1 MAARQR
7 LGVGIIGAGNISSQY
22 LKAMKDFPV
31 LDIRAI
37 ADMKPEVAAKKAAEF
52 GVKAVPVEVLLA
64 DPAVDI
70 LVNLTIPRAHVDV
83 GLRAIAAGKHVYS
96 EKPLGVNFEEGKK
109 LIAAARRRGVR
120 VGSAPDTFLG
130 GGHQQARAV
139 VDSGKLGTII
149 GGTASFGVPGH
160 EYWHPDP
167 AFYYD
172 IGGGPVLDMGPYYVT
187 DLVNLLGPVKA
198 VQAMS
203 LTPAKERPVRSE
215 PKKGQLMKVK
225 VFTHVTGTL
234 QFVSGALVQV
244 SLSFDVPKHTHKP
257 IEIYGTEGAM
267 QVPRPELVRRRS
279 EDRQAAGGTVGRRS
293 GQAPLCRCKLPLAG
307 RRRHGLCHPQQPPA
321 PGERRAGAAC
331 ARSDGSVR
339 GGEQIGPDGQDQDQ
353 GRTPGAA
360 GGVVEARQ
368 DFLSPIQTQNS
379 WPAVTQSSPV
389 CFQKMRF
396 HSAGS
401 APILP
406 VSGRSRAS
414 MR

>member
-1 MAARQR
+1 MAAKPR

-37 ADMKPEVAAKKAAEF
+37 ADMKPEVAAAKAAEF
-52 GVKAVPVEVLLA
+52 GVRTKSVDDLLA
-64 DPAVDI
+64 DPSVDI
-70 LVNLTIPRAHVDV
+70 IVNLTIPRAHVEV
-83 GLRAIAAGKHVYS
+83 GLKAIAAGKHVYG
-96 EKPLGVNFEEGKK
+96 EKPLGVNLAEGRK
-109 LIAAARRRGVR
+109 LVAAAKRKGLR

-139 VDSGKLGTII
+139 IDSGRLGTII

-172 IGGGPVLDMGPYYVT
+172 IGGGPVLDMGPYYIT

-203 LTPAKERPVRSE
+203 LTPAKERPIRSE
-215 PKKGQLMKVK
+215 PKRGQMMKVK

-244 SLSFDVPKHTHKP
+244 SLSFDVPKHGHGP

-267 QVPRPELVRRRS
+267 QVPDPNWFGGEVKIARPRAPEWEDVPVRIPYADANYRSLGVADMAHAILDNRPHRASGELALHVLEVMEAFETAS
-279 EDRQAAGGTVGRRS
+279 KS
-293 GQAPLCRCKLPLAG
+293 GQIVRIKSKVD
-307 RRRHGLCHPQQPPA
+307 RPA
-321 PGERRAGAAC
+321 PITE
-331 ARSDGSVR
+331 SLKR
-339 GGEQIGPDGQDQDQ
+339 GKI
-353 GRTPGAA
+353 
-360 GGVVEARQ
+360 
-368 DFLSPIQTQNS
+368 S
-379 WPAVTQSSPV
+379 
-389 CFQKMRF
+389 
-396 HSAGS
+396 
-401 APILP
+401 
-406 VSGRSRAS
+406 
-414 MR
+414 